1 MRVTPKPASVLSR
14 WTLAVVST
22 EVGVKPASARPFE
35 KAIEKQPACA
45 APISSSGLVPSPSSK
60 RDLKE

>member
-1 MRVTPKPASVLSR
+1 LSR

-22 EVGVKPASARPFE
+22 EVGVKPASARPLE
-35 KAIEKQPACA
+35 NAIEKQPACA
-45 APISSSGLVPSPSSK
+45 APISSSGFVPSPSSK